1 MRFIIVP
8 IVGLALFLSASP
20 AFALAGGGGQ
30 DDPVAT
36 SGSVV
41 RTSAKSTNGGSVA
54 TTSEPLTLVVVG
66 IGLLGAGFLRRR

>member
-1 MRFIIVP
+1 MRFIVP
-8 IVGLALFLSASP
+8 MLGLVLLLSASP

-41 RTSAKSTNGGSVA
+41 RTSAKSTNGSVA
-54 TTSEPLTLVVVG
+54 TTSEPLALFVVG
-66 IGLLGAGFLRRR
+66 IGLLGAHFLRRR

>member
-1 MRFIIVP
+1 MRSTIVSML
-8 IVGLALFLSASP
+8 GLALLLSASS

-41 RTSAKSTNGGSVA
+41 RTSAKSTQGGSVA
-54 TTSEPLTLVVVG
+54 TTSEPLALFVVG
-66 IGLLGAGFLRRR
+66 IGLLGAHFLRRR

>member
-1 MRFIIVP
+1 MRFTIVP
-8 IVGLALFLSASP
+8 MLGLALFLWASP

-36 SGSVV
+36 SGSVA

-54 TTSEPLTLVVVG
+54 TTSEPLALFVVG
-66 IGLLGAGFLRRR
+66 IGLLGVRFLRRR